1 MSYKK
6 KMQMTQLKV
15 FGMSETWPWLSLPIE
30 FSAKENPQ
38 KIRSIRKP
46 RSSLSTSG
54 QVPVILRETWK
65 ADMVFGND

>member
-38 KIRSIRKP
+38 KIPSIRKP